1 MAALVPYSTTAQ
13 MDTAIAAAVGAIDLS
28 GYSTIAAPDAALAAA
43 LVPYSTTAQMDAA
56 IAAAVGAIDLS
67 GYSTITA
74 RDAAIAAAL
83 VPYSTTVQ
91 MDGGH
96 CGGPGRLRALDRA
109 PGPHHINEINIALTD
124 YTGTKRRRAR
134 RSRARLAARAS
145 SQRRRGT
152 RDTTP

>member
-1 MAALVPYSTTAQ
+1 

-28 GYSTIAAPDAALAAA
+28 GYSTIAARDAALAAA

-91 MDGGH
+91 MDAAIAA
-96 CGGPGRLRALDRA
+96 ALGDYVPWTGLQA
-109 PGPHHINEINIALTD
+109 PIIST
-124 YTGTKRRRAR
+124 
-134 RSRARLAARAS
+134 RSTS
-145 SQRRRGT
+145 
-152 RDTTP
+152 P